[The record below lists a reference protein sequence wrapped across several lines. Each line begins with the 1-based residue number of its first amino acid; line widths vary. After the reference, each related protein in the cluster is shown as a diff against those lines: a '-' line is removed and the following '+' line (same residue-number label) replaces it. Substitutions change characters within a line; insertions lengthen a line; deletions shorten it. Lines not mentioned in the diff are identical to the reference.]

1 MAAFRETDSRAEPLA
16 KAVFASSATSCL
28 PLFPCGTLKIFLF
41 QCTISSNDSF
51 RMLPEVHLR
60 QFCAIA

>member
-16 KAVFASSATSCL
+16 KAVYSLASSATNCL

-51 RMLPEVHLR
+51 RLLVKDLASSFPM
-60 QFCAIA
+60 